1 MQRAQLEAGFC
12 IDVGQVKTGDDKE
25 DTYLK
30 MLQQTV
36 RVTPAVALGVADK
49 YPNVVSLVRG
59 MRKHGPCALEDL
71 EVWLIRFFCEGSWGW
86 RWRWKEGFADCET
99 EERES
104 ERGGEEWEGRDGAEQ
119 TAVQGFHV
127 AGSDGGGY
135 LSRVVVRSLW

>member
-1 MQRAQLEAGFC
+1 MQRAQLDAGFC
-12 IDVGQVKTGDDKE
+12 TDVGQVKTGDDKE

-71 EVWLIRFFCEGSWGW
+71 EVCGAGCEMLT
-86 RWRWKEGFADCET
+86 ET
-99 EERES
+99 
-104 ERGGEEWEGRDGAEQ
+104 GDGRRDLL
-119 TAVQGFHV
+119 T
-127 AGSDGGGY
+127 
-135 LSRVVVRSLW
+135 VR

>member
-1 MQRAQLEAGFC
+1 VQRAQLDAGFC

-49 YPNVVSLVRG
+49 YPSVLSLVRG

-71 EVWLIRFFCEGSWGW
+71 EVCIACVFWGEGGDA
-86 RWRWKEGFADCET
+86 R
-99 EERES
+99 
-104 ERGGEEWEGRDGAEQ
+104 RDLL
-119 TAVQGFHV
+119 T
-127 AGSDGGGY
+127 
-135 LSRVVVRSLW
+135 VR